1 MKTVKMRG
9 LNALQTRW
17 GLKRSGILA
26 EGNRRLR
33 FVLSRIPCS
42 CFEKE
47 EGQSLVEFALVAPI
61 LIAVV
66 MAIFELGIAFNNQL
80 TLTQAVGAGAQ
91 RLQTIRTATN
101 INGDPCAAVLSV
113 IEGAAPQLA
122 PAHISMTV
130 TANGT
135 QLGGNS
141 CSGDQSDLQQGDPVT
156 VHATYP
162 CNITLFAINL
172 DHLSAMNFNCN
183 LTAQVTEYEY

>member
-1 MKTVKMRG
+1 MKTASIRR
-9 LNALQTRW
+9 LNALQKECGR
-17 GLKRSGILA
+17 KRSGILE
-26 EGNRRLR
+26 EGNPRLR
-33 FVLSRIPCS
+33 SIHGRVPYS
-42 CFEKE
+42 CFKSE

-101 INGDPCAAVLSV
+101 ISSDPCAAVLSV
-113 IEGAAPQLA
+113 IEGAAPQLS
-122 PAHISMTV
+122 PSSITLTV

-135 QLGGNS
+135 QLGGTS
-141 CSGDQSDLQQGDPVT
+141 CSGDQSDLAQGAPVT
-156 VHATYP
+156 VEATYP
-162 CNITLFAINL
+162 CNITLFAVKL
-172 DHLSAMNFNCN
+172 DHLSAMNLNCN